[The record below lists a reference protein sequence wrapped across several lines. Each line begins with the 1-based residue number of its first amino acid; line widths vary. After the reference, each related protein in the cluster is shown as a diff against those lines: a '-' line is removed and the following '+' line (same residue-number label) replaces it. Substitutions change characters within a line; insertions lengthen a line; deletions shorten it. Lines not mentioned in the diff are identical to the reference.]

1 MLKLLRIKNLA
12 NISSIDLEFGIG
24 FNVLTGQTGIGKSV
38 IVHALELIAGSR
50 VDSNLVK
57 SGQDSAVIQAIFELD
72 ESLSITI
79 INILSSIGV
88 DYIST
93 DNLIISREL
102 NRDDRNICRINGDI
116 IPLRSLKQIS
126 EVLLDIHG
134 QSDHLSI
141 LKTSN
146 QLNLLD
152 EYAGLVTER
161 NGIEQIYLDLNQCY
175 KDLEDFFN
183 DVDVSEE
190 SLLEL
195 REQYNEIVNSCL
207 LDNEDS
213 ILMDEQKEIKNLE
226 SLKILSDEGYKI
238 IYGDDTGN
246 NSYLNQ
252 ITNLSGEINAL
263 HLDDSDLN
271 DLQNRLLYIT
281 SELEDLGMAFRR
293 YRDNLQYS
301 DNRLSEIE
309 DRLSLIFK
317 LKRRFGNEI
326 SEILQYAESLKSKL
340 NLIEEKNNFITVKK
354 DVITNLE
361 KEILLTSVKISNARL
376 NAAKELSKALHDEL
390 SDLSMK
396 TTNISISI
404 DDLTHQINNSIE
416 VDDVNGNK
424 YVISRTG
431 KDKVE
436 FLMAEGNNPFLSLN
450 NIVSGGEA
458 SRVML
463 GLRIIL
469 SEIDKIPLIVFDE
482 IDSGV
487 GGRLGFILG
496 TKFIKLSKNRQVFCI
511 THLPQVASFADHHI
525 RLNRIDDQDSF
536 DIQTEVLNDSSR
548 VDEISSMLGNTGI
561 QGRKSAIEMLEL
573 ARKNK

>member
-326 SEILQYAESLKSKL
+326 SEIIQFAESLKSKL
-340 NLIEEKNNFITVKK
+340 NMIEEKNNFITSKK
-354 DVITNLE
+354 DAILNLE
-361 KEILLTSVKISNARL
+361 KEILIMASTISNRRI
-376 NAAKELSKALHDEL
+376 NAAKELSKALHSEL

-396 TTNISISI
+396 TTNIKISI
-404 DDLTHQINNSIE
+404 DDLPYQINNNIE
-416 VDDVNGNK
+416 VDDENHDRS
-424 YVISRTG
+424 VISRTG

-436 FLMAEGNNPFLSLN
+436 FLMSEGNNPFLSLN

-458 SRVML
+458 SRVMI

-525 RLNRIDDQDSF
+525 RLNRIDDQESF
-536 DIQTEVLNDSSR
+536 DIQAEVLNDSSK
-548 VDEISSMLGNTGI
+548 VEEISSMLGSTGTP
-561 QGRKSAIEMLEL
+561 GRKSAIEMLEL
-573 ARKNK
+573 AQKNK

>member
-326 SEILQYAESLKSKL
+326 SEILQYAESLKLKL
-340 NLIEEKNNFITVKK
+340 NMIEEKHNFITSKK
-354 DVITNLE
+354 DAILNLE
-361 KEILLTSVKISNARL
+361 KEILIIASTISNRRI
-376 NAAKELSKALHDEL
+376 NAAKELSKALHSEL

-396 TTNISISI
+396 TTNIKISI
-404 DDLTHQINNSIE
+404 DDLPYQINNNIE
-416 VDDVNGNK
+416 VYDENDDTC
-424 YVISRTG
+424 VISRTG

-436 FLMAEGNNPFLSLN
+436 FLMSEGNNPFLSLN

-496 TKFIKLSKNRQVFCI
+496 TKFIRLSKNRQVFCI

-525 RLNRIDDQDSF
+525 RLNRIDDQESF
-536 DIQTEVLNDSSR
+536 DIQAEVLNDSSK
-548 VDEISSMLGNTGI
+548 VEEISSMLGSTGT
-561 QGRKSAIEMLEL
+561 QSRKSAIEMLEF
-573 ARKNK
+573 AQKNK

>member
-146 QLNLLD
+146 QLDLLD
-152 EYAGLVTER
+152 EYAGLVKER
-161 NGIEQIYLDLNQCY
+161 NGIEKIYLDLNQCY

-183 DVDVSEE
+183 EVDISEE

-252 ITNLSGEINAL
+252 ITNLSSEINAL

-326 SEILQYAESLKSKL
+326 SEILQFAESLKLKL
-340 NLIEEKNNFITVKK
+340 NMIEEKNNFITSKK
-354 DVITNLE
+354 DAILNLE
-361 KEILLTSVKISNARL
+361 KEILIMASTISNRRIK
-376 NAAKELSKALHDEL
+376 AAKELSKALHSEL

-396 TTNISISI
+396 TTNIKISI
-404 DDLTHQINNSIE
+404 DDLPYQINNNIE
-416 VDDVNGNK
+416 VDDENDDRS
-424 YVISRTG
+424 VISRTG

-436 FLMAEGNNPFLSLN
+436 FLMSEGNTPFLSLN

-469 SEIDKIPLIVFDE
+469 SEIDKIHLIVFDG

-487 GGRLGFILG
+487 GCSLGFTLG

-525 RLNRIDDQDSF
+525 RLNRIDDQESF
-536 DIQTEVLNDSSR
+536 DIQAEVLNDSSK
-548 VDEISSMLGNTGI
+548 VEEISSMLGSTGT

-573 ARKNK
+573 AQKNK

>member
-326 SEILQYAESLKSKL
+326 SEILQYAESLKLKL
-340 NLIEEKNNFITVKK
+340 NMIEEKHNFITSKK
-354 DVITNLE
+354 DAILNLE
-361 KEILLTSVKISNARL
+361 KEILIIASTISNRRI
-376 NAAKELSKALHDEL
+376 NAAKELSKALHSEL

-396 TTNISISI
+396 TTNIKISI
-404 DDLTHQINNSIE
+404 DDLPYQINNNIE
-416 VDDVNGNK
+416 VYDENDDTC
-424 YVISRTG
+424 VISRTG

-436 FLMAEGNNPFLSLN
+436 FLMSEGNNPFLSLN

-496 TKFIKLSKNRQVFCI
+496 TKFIRLSKNRQVFCI

-525 RLNRIDDQDSF
+525 RLNRIDDQKSF
-536 DIQTEVLNDSSR
+536 DIQAEVLNDSSK
-548 VDEISSMLGNTGI
+548 VEEISSMLGSTGT
-561 QGRKSAIEMLEL
+561 QSRKSAIEMLEF
-573 ARKNK
+573 AQKNK

>member
-57 SGQDSAVIQAIFELD
+57 SGQDSAVIQAIFDLD
-72 ESLSITI
+72 ESLSITVM
-79 INILSSIGV
+79 NILSSIGV

-102 NRDDRNICRINGDI
+102 NRDNRNICRINGDI

-146 QLNLLD
+146 QLDLLD
-152 EYAGLVTER
+152 EYAGLTKER
-161 NGIEQIYLDLNQCY
+161 NVIEQIFLDLNQCY
-175 KDLEDFFN
+175 EDLENFFTA
-183 DVDVSEE
+183 VDISEE

-195 REQYNEIVNSCL
+195 REQYNEIESSSL
-207 LDNEDS
+207 LENEDS
-213 ILMDEQKEIKNLE
+213 MLIDEQKEIKNLE
-226 SLKILSDEGYKI
+226 SLKILSDKGYKI

-252 ITNLSGEINAL
+252 ITNLAGEINAL

-271 DLQNRLLYIT
+271 DLQSRLLYIT
-281 SELEDLGMAFRR
+281 SELEDLGTSFRR

-301 DNRLSEIE
+301 ENRLSEIE

>member
-146 QLNLLD
+146 QLDLLD
-152 EYAGLVTER
+152 EYAGLVKER
-161 NGIEQIYLDLNQCY
+161 NGIEKIYLDLNQCY

-183 DVDVSEE
+183 EVDISEE

-252 ITNLSGEINAL
+252 ITNLSSEINAL
-263 HLDDSDLN
+263 HLEDSDLN

-326 SEILQYAESLKSKL
+326 SEIIQFAESLKSKL
-340 NLIEEKNNFITVKK
+340 NMIEEKNNFITSKK
-354 DVITNLE
+354 DVILNLE
-361 KEILLTSVKISNARL
+361 KEILIMASTISNRRIK
-376 NAAKELSKALHDEL
+376 AAKELSNCLLYTSPSPRDR
-390 SDLSMK
+390 
-396 TTNISISI
+396 
-404 DDLTHQINNSIE
+404 
-416 VDDVNGNK
+416 G
-424 YVISRTG
+424 
-431 KDKVE
+431 
-436 FLMAEGNNPFLSLN
+436 
-450 NIVSGGEA
+450 
-458 SRVML
+458 
-463 GLRIIL
+463 
-469 SEIDKIPLIVFDE
+469 
-482 IDSGV
+482 
-487 GGRLGFILG
+487 
-496 TKFIKLSKNRQVFCI
+496 
-511 THLPQVASFADHHI
+511 
-525 RLNRIDDQDSF
+525 
-536 DIQTEVLNDSSR
+536 
-548 VDEISSMLGNTGI
+548 
-561 QGRKSAIEMLEL
+561 
-573 ARKNK
+573 

>member
-57 SGQDSAVIQAIFELD
+57 SGQDSAVIQAIFDLD
-72 ESLSITI
+72 ESLSITVM
-79 INILSSIGV
+79 NILSSIGV

-102 NRDDRNICRINGDI
+102 NRDNRNICRINGDI

-146 QLNLLD
+146 QLDLLD
-152 EYAGLVTER
+152 EYAGLTKER
-161 NGIEQIYLDLNQCY
+161 NVIEQIFLDLNQCY
-175 KDLEDFFN
+175 EDLENFFTA
-183 DVDVSEE
+183 VDISEE

-195 REQYNEIVNSCL
+195 REQYNEIESSSL
-207 LDNEDS
+207 LENEDS
-213 ILMDEQKEIKNLE
+213 MLIDEQKEIKNLE

-252 ITNLSGEINAL
+252 ITNLAGEINAL

-271 DLQNRLLYIT
+271 DLQSRLLYIT
-281 SELEDLGMAFRR
+281 SELEDLGTSFRR

-301 DNRLSEIE
+301 ENRLSEIE

-361 KEILLTSVKISNARL
+361 KEILLTSVKISNARV
-376 NAAKELSKALHDEL
+376 NAAKELSIALHDEL

-424 YVISRTG
+424 SVISRTG

-525 RLNRIDDQDSF
+525 RLNRIDDHDSF
-536 DIQTEVLNDSSR
+536 DIQAEVLNDSSR

>member
-146 QLNLLD
+146 QLDLLD
-152 EYAGLVTER
+152 EYAGLVKER
-161 NGIEQIYLDLNQCY
+161 NGIEKIYLDLNQCY

-183 DVDVSEE
+183 EVDISEE

-252 ITNLSGEINAL
+252 ITNLSSEINAL
-263 HLDDSDLN
+263 HLEDSDLN

-326 SEILQYAESLKSKL
+326 SEIIQFAESLKSKL
-340 NLIEEKNNFITVKK
+340 NMIEEKNNFITSKK
-354 DVITNLE
+354 DVILNLE
-361 KEILLTSVKISNARL
+361 KEILIMASTISNRRIK
-376 NAAKELSKALHDEL
+376 AAKELSKALHSEL

-396 TTNISISI
+396 TTNIKISI
-404 DDLTHQINNSIE
+404 DDLPYQINNNIE
-416 VDDVNGNK
+416 VDDENHDRS
-424 YVISRTG
+424 VISRTG

-436 FLMAEGNNPFLSLN
+436 FLMSEGNNPFLSLN

-487 GGRLGFILG
+487 GGRLGFTLG

-525 RLNRIDDQDSF
+525 RLNRIDDQESF
-536 DIQTEVLNDSSR
+536 DIQAEVLNDSSK
-548 VDEISSMLGNTGI
+548 VEEISSMLGSTGT

-573 ARKNK
+573 AQKNK

>member
-1 MLKLLRIKNLA
+1 M
-12 NISSIDLEFGIG
+12 
-24 FNVLTGQTGIGKSV
+24 
-38 IVHALELIAGSR
+38 
-50 VDSNLVK
+50 
-57 SGQDSAVIQAIFELD
+57 
-72 ESLSITI
+72 
-79 INILSSIGV
+79 
-88 DYIST
+88 
-93 DNLIISREL
+93 
-102 NRDDRNICRINGDI
+102 
-116 IPLRSLKQIS
+116 
-126 EVLLDIHG
+126 LDIHG

-146 QLNLLD
+146 QLDLLD

-161 NGIEQIYLDLNQCY
+161 NGIEKIYLDLNQCY

-183 DVDVSEE
+183 EVDISEE

-252 ITNLSGEINAL
+252 ITNLSSEINAL

-326 SEILQYAESLKSKL
+326 SEIIQFAESLKSKL
-340 NLIEEKNNFITVKK
+340 NMIEEKNNFITSKK
-354 DVITNLE
+354 DAILNLE
-361 KEILLTSVKISNARL
+361 KEILIMASTISNRRI
-376 NAAKELSKALHDEL
+376 NAAKELSKALHSEL

-396 TTNISISI
+396 TTNIKISI
-404 DDLTHQINNSIE
+404 DDLPYQINNNIE
-416 VDDVNGNK
+416 VDNENHDRS
-424 YVISRTG
+424 VISRTG

-436 FLMAEGNNPFLSLN
+436 FLMSEGNNPFLSLN

-525 RLNRIDDQDSF
+525 RLNRIDDQESF
-536 DIQTEVLNDSSR
+536 DIQAEVLNDSSK
-548 VDEISSMLGNTGI
+548 VEEISSMLGSTGT

-573 ARKNK
+573 AQKNK

>member
-146 QLNLLD
+146 QLDLLD
-152 EYAGLVTER
+152 EYAGLVKER
-161 NGIEQIYLDLNQCY
+161 NGIEKIYLDLNQCY

-183 DVDVSEE
+183 EVDISEE

-252 ITNLSGEINAL
+252 ITNLSSEINAL
-263 HLDDSDLN
+263 HLEDSDLN

-326 SEILQYAESLKSKL
+326 SEILQFAESLKLKL
-340 NLIEEKNNFITVKK
+340 NMIEEKNNFITSKK
-354 DVITNLE
+354 DAILNLE
-361 KEILLTSVKISNARL
+361 KEILIMASTISNRRI
-376 NAAKELSKALHDEL
+376 NAAKELSKALHSEL

-396 TTNISISI
+396 TTNIKISI
-404 DDLTHQINNSIE
+404 DDLPYQINNNIE
-416 VDDVNGNK
+416 VDDENHDRS
-424 YVISRTG
+424 VISRTG

-436 FLMAEGNNPFLSLN
+436 FLMSEGNNPFLSLN

-525 RLNRIDDQDSF
+525 RLNRIDDQESF
-536 DIQTEVLNDSSR
+536 DIQAEVLNDSSK
-548 VDEISSMLGNTGI
+548 VEEISSMLGSTGT

-573 ARKNK
+573 AQKNK

>member
-252 ITNLSGEINAL
+252 ITNLAGEINAL

-271 DLQNRLLYIT
+271 DLQSRLLYIT
-281 SELEDLGMAFRR
+281 SELEDLGTSFRR

-301 DNRLSEIE
+301 ENRLSEIE

>member
-252 ITNLSGEINAL
+252 ITNLSSEINAL
-263 HLDDSDLN
+263 HLEDSDLN

-326 SEILQYAESLKSKL
+326 SEILQYAESLKLKL
-340 NLIEEKNNFITVKK
+340 NMIEEKHNFITSKK
-354 DVITNLE
+354 DAILNLE
-361 KEILLTSVKISNARL
+361 KEILIIASTISNRRI
-376 NAAKELSKALHDEL
+376 NAAKELSKALHSEL

-396 TTNISISI
+396 TTNIKISI
-404 DDLTHQINNSIE
+404 DDLPYQINNNIE
-416 VDDVNGNK
+416 VYDENDDTC
-424 YVISRTG
+424 VISRTG

-436 FLMAEGNNPFLSLN
+436 FLMSEGNNPFLSLN

-496 TKFIKLSKNRQVFCI
+496 TKFIRLSKNRQVFCI

-525 RLNRIDDQDSF
+525 RLNRIDDQKSF
-536 DIQTEVLNDSSR
+536 DIQAEVLNDSSK
-548 VDEISSMLGNTGI
+548 VEEISSMLGSTGT
-561 QGRKSAIEMLEL
+561 QSRKSAIEMLEF
-573 ARKNK
+573 AQKNK

>member
-252 ITNLSGEINAL
+252 ITNLSSEINAL
-263 HLDDSDLN
+263 HLEDSDLN

-326 SEILQYAESLKSKL
+326 SEILQYAESLKLKL
-340 NLIEEKNNFITVKK
+340 NMIEEKHNFITSKK
-354 DVITNLE
+354 DAILNLE
-361 KEILLTSVKISNARL
+361 KEILIIASTISNRRI
-376 NAAKELSKALHDEL
+376 NAAKELSKALHSEL

-396 TTNISISI
+396 TTNIKISI
-404 DDLTHQINNSIE
+404 DDLPYQINNNIE
-416 VDDVNGNK
+416 VYDENDDTC
-424 YVISRTG
+424 VISRTG

-436 FLMAEGNNPFLSLN
+436 FLMSEGNNPFLSLN

-496 TKFIKLSKNRQVFCI
+496 TKFIRLSKNRQVFCI

-525 RLNRIDDQDSF
+525 RLNRIDDQKSF
-536 DIQTEVLNDSSR
+536 DIQAEVLNDSSK
-548 VDEISSMLGNTGI
+548 VEEISSMLGSTGT

-573 ARKNK
+573 AQKNK

>member
-326 SEILQYAESLKSKL
+326 SEILQYAESLKLKL
-340 NLIEEKNNFITVKK
+340 NMIEEKHNFITSKK
-354 DVITNLE
+354 DAILNLE
-361 KEILLTSVKISNARL
+361 KEILIIASTISNRRI
-376 NAAKELSKALHDEL
+376 NAAKELSKALHSEL

-396 TTNISISI
+396 TTNIKISI
-404 DDLTHQINNSIE
+404 DDLPYQINNNIE
-416 VDDVNGNK
+416 VDDENHDRS
-424 YVISRTG
+424 VISRTG

-436 FLMAEGNNPFLSLN
+436 FLMSEGNNPFLSLN

-496 TKFIKLSKNRQVFCI
+496 TKFIRLSKNRQVFCI

-525 RLNRIDDQDSF
+525 RLNRIDDQKSF
-536 DIQTEVLNDSSR
+536 DIQAEVLNDSSK
-548 VDEISSMLGNTGI
+548 VEEISSMLGSTGT
-561 QGRKSAIEMLEL
+561 QSRKSAIEMLEF
-573 ARKNK
+573 AQKNK

>member
-57 SGQDSAVIQAIFELD
+57 SGQDSAVIQAIFDLD
-72 ESLSITI
+72 ESLSITVM
-79 INILSSIGV
+79 NILSSIGV

-102 NRDDRNICRINGDI
+102 NRDNRNICRINGDI

-146 QLNLLD
+146 QLDLLD
-152 EYAGLVTER
+152 EYAGLTKER
-161 NGIEQIYLDLNQCY
+161 NVIEQIFLDLNQCY
-175 KDLEDFFN
+175 EDLENFFTA
-183 DVDVSEE
+183 VDISEE

-195 REQYNEIVNSCL
+195 REQYNEIESSSL
-207 LDNEDS
+207 LENEDS
-213 ILMDEQKEIKNLE
+213 MLIDEQKEIKNLE

-238 IYGDDTGN
+238 IYGDDKGN

-252 ITNLSGEINAL
+252 ITNLAGEINAL

-271 DLQNRLLYIT
+271 DLQSRLLYIT
-281 SELEDLGMAFRR
+281 SELEDLGTSFRR

-301 DNRLSEIE
+301 ENRLSEIE

-361 KEILLTSVKISNARL
+361 KEILLTSVKISNARV

-424 YVISRTG
+424 SVISRTG

-496 TKFIKLSKNRQVFCI
+496 LSLI
-511 THLPQVASFADHHI
+511 HI
-525 RLNRIDDQDSF
+525 
-536 DIQTEVLNDSSR
+536 
-548 VDEISSMLGNTGI
+548 
-561 QGRKSAIEMLEL
+561 
-573 ARKNK
+573 

>member
-146 QLNLLD
+146 QLDLLD
-152 EYAGLVTER
+152 EYAGLVKER
-161 NGIEQIYLDLNQCY
+161 NGIEKIYLDLNQCY

-183 DVDVSEE
+183 EVDISEE

-226 SLKILSDEGYKI
+226 FLKILSDEGYKI

-252 ITNLSGEINAL
+252 ITNLSSEINAL
-263 HLDDSDLN
+263 HLEDSDLN

-293 YRDNLQYS
+293 YRADLQYA

-326 SEILQYAESLKSKL
+326 SEIIQFAESLKSKL
-340 NLIEEKNNFITVKK
+340 NMIEEKNNFITSKK
-354 DVITNLE
+354 DVILNLE
-361 KEILLTSVKISNARL
+361 KEILIMASTISNRRI
-376 NAAKELSKALHDEL
+376 NAAKELSKALHSEL

-396 TTNISISI
+396 TTNIKISI
-404 DDLTHQINNSIE
+404 DDLPYQINNNIE
-416 VDDVNGNK
+416 VDDENHDRS
-424 YVISRTG
+424 VISRTG

-436 FLMAEGNNPFLSLN
+436 FLMSEGNNPFLSLN

-525 RLNRIDDQDSF
+525 RLNRIDDQESF
-536 DIQTEVLNDSSR
+536 DIQAEVLNDSSK
-548 VDEISSMLGNTGI
+548 VEEISSMLGSTGT

-573 ARKNK
+573 AQKNK